1 MNSLSSLPA
10 QVLGVAWLYVGAISG
25 EARNIGGAS
34 SSLEAPEDELRQEI
48 FNVGPTPT

>member
-1 MNSLSSLPA
+1 MTSLTSLPA

-34 SSLEAPEDELRQEI
+34 SLEAPEDELRQEI